1 MKKSVFYNI
10 DGSNYNKKTREKK
23 LKAVSNPV
31 WVLIWNAVITEKT
44 IKKEWNTK
52 SYSND
57 NYNTIIID
65 HTILTKFSTFNFER

>member
-44 IKKEWNTK
+44 IKEKWTNK
-52 SYSND
+52 NNSND

-65 HTILTKFSTFNFER
+65 AHY